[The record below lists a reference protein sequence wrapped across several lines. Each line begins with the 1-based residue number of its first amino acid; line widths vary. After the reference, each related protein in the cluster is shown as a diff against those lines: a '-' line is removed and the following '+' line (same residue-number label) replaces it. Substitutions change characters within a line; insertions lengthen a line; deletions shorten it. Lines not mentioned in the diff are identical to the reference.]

1 MTWAQS
7 LGYNSRG
14 GGVRWAQSLGYNSR
28 GMRWVQSLGHNS
40 RGDEMGPE
48 SRL

>member
-1 MTWAQS
+1 MRWAQS

-14 GGVRWAQSLGYNSR
+14 GVGWAQSLGYNSR
-28 GMRWVQSLGHNS
+28 RRWVQSLGHNS